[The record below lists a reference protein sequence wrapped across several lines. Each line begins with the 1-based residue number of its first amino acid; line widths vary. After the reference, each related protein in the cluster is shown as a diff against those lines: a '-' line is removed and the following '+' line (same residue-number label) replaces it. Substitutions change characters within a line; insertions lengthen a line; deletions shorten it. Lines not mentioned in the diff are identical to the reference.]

1 VRFRYSPE
9 HEELRSG
16 VRRLLDEAAGAT
28 SPHGGPD
35 EALTARLA
43 DEIGAFS
50 IALPERFGGAGFGLV
65 ELGVVCHELGW
76 SAVDLP
82 LFSATLASQ
91 LLLASGDDAACAER
105 LPAVATARSRAAAAV
120 VEAGGG
126 WGDRPAATASESDG
140 RWRLSGDKTWVLDG
154 LAADWFVVAAST
166 QRGVSLFLVD
176 ADADGVTVADT
187 PTVDLSRSVA
197 QARFTD
203 APARLLGVDGAGE
216 QSLRLVADRALALI
230 AADNTGITA
239 RCLAMA
245 TSWATE
251 REQFGQPIGSFQAIK
266 HKLADVQLELE
277 AAVSASM
284 FALWTADDQ
293 PDDLGHVARIAA
305 VTCAEAAQLATQ
317 ENIQV
322 HGGIGATWEHPA
334 HRYLRRAR
342 LNRVLFG
349 DPQQLLADLAEHIES
364 EHIEGEHSNA

>member
-1 VRFRYSPE
+1 VRFRYTQE
-9 HEELRSG
+9 HDELRSS
-16 VRRLLDEAAGAT
+16 VRRLLDEAVGAA
-28 SPHGGPD
+28 SPNGGPD
-35 EALTARLA
+35 DTLTTRLA

-50 IALPERFGGAGFGLV
+50 IAVPERFGGAGFGLV
-65 ELGVVCHELGW
+65 ELGVVCHELGR
-76 SAVDLP
+76 AAANLP

-105 LPAVATARSRAAAAV
+105 LPALATARSRAAAAV
-120 VEAGGG
+120 IEAGGG
-126 WGDRPAATASESDG
+126 WGDRPAATASEFDG
-140 RWRLSGDKTWVLDG
+140 EWRLSGAKTWVLDG

-166 QRGVSLFLVD
+166 RRGVSLFLVD
-176 ADADGVTVADT
+176 ADAGGVAVADT

-197 QARFTD
+197 RAHFTD

-216 QSLRLVADRALALI
+216 QPLRLVSNRALALV
-230 AADNTGITA
+230 AADNTGIA
-239 RCLAMA
+239 ERCLAMA
-245 TSWATE
+245 TSWASE
-251 REQFGQPIGSFQAIK
+251 REQFGRPIGSFQAIK

-293 PDDLGHVARIAA
+293 PDELAHVARIAA
-305 VTCAEAAQLATQ
+305 VTCADAAQLATQ

-349 DPQQLLADLAEHIES
+349 DPQELLADLAQHIEN
-364 EHIEGEHSNA
+364 EHSNA